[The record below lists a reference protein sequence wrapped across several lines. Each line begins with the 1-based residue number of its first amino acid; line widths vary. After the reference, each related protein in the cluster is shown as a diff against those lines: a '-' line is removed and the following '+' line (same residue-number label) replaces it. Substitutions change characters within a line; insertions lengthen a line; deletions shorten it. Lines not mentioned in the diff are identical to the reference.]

1 MRSGINE
8 REINTCIGKGGDTRR
23 MVLRRVDGVG
33 TNDVNAQCLQ
43 ERDVSITA
51 LGFSERVYE
60 TPRAVFIGAVANG
73 RLICDTNNVKLR
85 PILIKELGSLEAHKS
100 GQRK

>member
-1 MRSGINE
+1 
-8 REINTCIGKGGDTRR
+8 
-23 MVLRRVDGVG
+23 
-33 TNDVNAQCLQ
+33 LQ

-73 RLICDTNNVKLR
+73 RLICNTDNVKLCA
-85 PILIKELGSLEAHKS
+85 ILIKEFGSLETHESAN
-100 GQRK
+100 